1 MLRVLK
7 YGGSSLATPAHIRRA
22 AAHIRAVK
30 AAGYDVVVVVSAM
43 GRMTDHL
50 LSLARKTVSH
60 PPQRE
65 LDMLLTA
72 GERVSMALL
81 AMALE
86 HDGVPAISFT
96 GSQTGIVTSS
106 RHTDARIV
114 AIRPVRVQEALAR
127 GRVVIIAGFQ
137 GVSAEKEITTL
148 GRGGSDTT
156 AVALAAALRAERCDI
171 FTDVAGLYTA
181 DPRKVPSARLMAACP
196 YEEALE
202 LASLGA
208 KMQPRSL
215 EVARRFGV
223 VVRIA
228 SSAAVDDVEGRSG
241 TWIGTRGF
249 ANGSASGQLEEV
261 PMESTRIRGVA
272 TKDGFTRFAVAA
284 PVDVV
289 ADALGA
295 LGVSLRFFSAAGDRM
310 EFLADAE
317 NAAAVRRELERRG
330 WSFDESAKLSV
341 VSLVGDGITGAAEV
355 VPGFLREVNSA
366 GTRAVLVTAN
376 ALSVTAA
383 VPTAEVARIATALHR
398 RFVEDAPSGPA
409 ESRVVEANA

>member
-30 AAGYDVVVVVSAM
+30 SAGHDVLVVVSAM

-50 LSLARKTVSH
+50 LNLARRTVTS

-65 LDMLLTA
+65 LDMLLSA

-114 AIRPVRVQEALAR
+114 SIRPIRVQEELAR

-156 AVALAAALRAERCDI
+156 AVALAAALGAERCDI
-171 FTDVAGLYTA
+171 FTDVEGLFTA
-181 DPRKVPSARLMAACP
+181 DPRKVTAARLMPSCP

-202 LASLGA
+202 LSSLGA
-208 KMQPRSL
+208 KMQPRSI
-215 EVARRFGV
+215 EVARRYGV
-223 VVRIA
+223 TVRIA
-228 SSAAVDDVEGRSG
+228 SSSAVSDVEGRSG
-241 TWIGTRGF
+241 TWIGA
-249 ANGSASGQLEEV
+249 ANKDKR
-261 PMESTRIRGVA
+261 METTKIRGVA
-272 TKDGFTRFAVAA
+272 TKDGFSRFCVGASLTDVAEGLA
-284 PVDVV
+284 
-289 ADALGA
+289 G
-295 LGVSLRFFSAAGDRM
+295 LGVSLRFFSAVGERM
-310 EFLADAE
+310 EFLADGE
-317 NAAAVRRELERRG
+317 CSDRVRREIERRG
-330 WSFDESAKLSV
+330 WTVEETEK
-341 VSLVGDGITGAAEV
+341 VSIVSIVGDGVTGAPEI
-355 VPGFLREVNSA
+355 VPNFLRAVATA
-366 GTRAVLVTAN
+366 GVKPWLVCAN
-376 ALSVTAA
+376 AVSITAA
-383 VPTAEVARIATALHR
+383 VPTADVARVAEALHR
-398 RFVEDAPSGPA
+398 RFVEETPTVSPLSARA
-409 ESRVVEANA
+409 EGLTQSAGG

>member
-30 AAGYDVVVVVSAM
+30 AAGHDVLVVVSAM

-50 LSLARKTVSH
+50 LSLARRTVAE

-106 RHTDARIV
+106 KHTDARIV
-114 AIRPVRVQEALAR
+114 SIRPVRVQEALAK

-137 GVSAEKEITTL
+137 GVSAEKEVTTL

-156 AVALAAALRAERCDI
+156 AVALAAALGAERCDI
-171 FTDVAGLYTA
+171 FTDVEGLFTA
-181 DPRKVPSARLMAACP
+181 DPRKVPAARLMTNCP

-202 LASLGA
+202 LSSLGA
-208 KMQPRSL
+208 KMQPRSI
-215 EVARRFGV
+215 EVARRYGV
-223 VVRIA
+223 TVRIA
-228 SSAAVDDVEGRSG
+228 SSSAVQDVEGRSG
-241 TWIGTRGF
+241 TWIGALAQEGT
-249 ANGSASGQLEEV
+249 
-261 PMESTRIRGVA
+261 MESTKIRGVA
-272 TKDGFTRFAVAA
+272 TKDGFTRFGVGASLT
-284 PVDVV
+284 DV
-289 ADALGA
+289 ADALAG
-295 LGVSLRFFSAAGDRM
+295 LGISLRFFSAVGSRM
-310 EFLADAE
+310 EFLTDAD
-317 NAAAVRRELERRG
+317 NASVVRGEIERRG
-330 WSFDESAKLSV
+330 WGFDETPK
-341 VSLVGDGITGAAEV
+341 VSIVSIVGDGVTGASEI
-355 VPGFLREVNSA
+355 VPDFLRAVATS
-366 GTRAVLVTAN
+366 GTTPWLVCAN
-376 ALSVTAA
+376 ALSITAA
-383 VPTAEVARIATALHR
+383 VPSAEVARVAEALHL
-398 RFVEDAPSGPA
+398 RFVEEALPGVPRTASTPSLT
-409 ESRVVEANA
+409 V